1 MSSSQGPGVRRYW
14 ELRARGAEVDVTAI
28 VQQYPDEALAL
39 ADAIREAAIQEDSAD
54 RERLWFAR
62 SQVLKESGEEI
73 TLGSL
78 LRTARE
84 EVGLSAS
91 DLSRVA
97 HGRGVKL
104 LAAAVQQLEADRTK
118 ITNVRIT
125 GLWLALADV
134 LMIDRHRLV
143 AAIQAALSGQEP
155 AQRFTRM
162 NRGATSADR
171 VRFLTTERSMRS
183 EEDATSYL
191 DWVRAELGLPS
202 TPTNTVQ

>member
-14 ELRARGAEVDVTAI
+14 ELRSSGAEVDVTAI

-39 ADAIREAAIQEDSAD
+39 ADAICEAAIQEDSAD
-54 RERLWFAR
+54 REQSWFAR

-84 EVGLSAS
+84 EEGLSAS
-91 DLSRVA
+91 DLSRIA
-97 HGRGVKL
+97 QGRGVKL
-104 LAAAVQQLEADRTK
+104 LAAAVDQLEADRTK
-118 ITNVRIT
+118 ITNVRIP
-125 GLWLALADV
+125 GLWLTLAEV
-134 LMIDRHRLV
+134 LQIDRHKLV
-143 AAIQAALSGQEP
+143 AAVQAALSGQKP

-171 VRFLTTERSMRS
+171 VGLLTTERSMKV

-191 DWVRAELGLPS
+191 DWVRVELDLPS